1 MPAKASAKTAKPA
14 RVVIVEDHQMVREW
28 LGRMICEDGTFTVCG
43 EADNIQSALAIIQR
57 TQPDVIILDLTLRG
71 SSGLELLKDLL
82 AQEIEIPV
90 LVLSMHEESLY
101 AERALRAGARGYI
114 SKQADSS
121 TLFKALRAVL
131 SGEIYLDG
139 PTNSLLLEKFV
150 RPGARKGGGLE
161 TLSDRELEVFQLM
174 GKGVPKREIV
184 RQLGLG
190 EATVDTYQA
199 RIKEKL
205 GLRNSAELY
214 AFAARWVEE
223 HGG

>member
-1 MPAKASAKTAKPA
+1 MPAKANATAAQPA
-14 RVVIVEDHQMVREW
+14 RVVIVEDHQMFREW

-71 SSGLELLKDLL
+71 SSGLELLKDLR

-121 TLFKALRAVL
+121 TLFKALRTVL
-131 SGEIYLDG
+131 SGETYLEG
-139 PTNSLLLEKFV
+139 PINSLLLQKFV
-150 RPGARKGGGLE
+150 GPGGQKGGGLGS
-161 TLSDRELEVFQLM
+161 LSDRELEVFQLI
-174 GKGVPKREIV
+174 GKGIAKREIV
-184 RQLGLG
+184 RRLGLG
-190 EATVDTYQA
+190 EATVETYQA

-205 GLRNSAELY
+205 HLRNASELY
-214 AFAARWVEE
+214 TFAARWVDE